1 MGNKGNESSE
11 DRGITLNWNGWKD
24 RVSKGGDLN
33 WIMKMDSTLISRED
47 KEGHMSETA

>member
-11 DRGITLNWNGWKD
+11 DRGIT
-24 RVSKGGDLN
+24 LN